1 MDLRHIDVP
10 PSDEERS
17 SVDRVLGP
25 PPSGWEGGEVR
36 SEHDTRV
43 AMLGRDA
50 RRRRHLL
57 LPVLDAIQSDIG
69 WISKGA
75 LGYACRRLT
84 VPPAEAYGV
93 ASFYSLLSLEKRPPV
108 VLHVCDDVCCRGRG
122 AEDVVSALSERVGP
136 EGVASDGLVW
146 LRSPCLGQC
155 DRAPAVFVQRAGSP
169 DAVLAPADPARIV
182 EDARGSAAESP
193 VAQVREPGPV
203 TGDIGAVDPHS
214 LDAYREAGGYEA
226 LRTALSMGAEAV
238 VDEVKRSN
246 LRGRGGAAFPAG
258 VKWEAV
264 AKAAA
269 PEHHLVCNA
278 DESEPGTFK
287 DRTLIE
293 GRPFALLEAMTIAG
307 FAVGATVGHVY
318 LRGEYPEAR
327 GRLEGAAE
335 AARAA
340 GLLGRDVLG
349 SGVAF
354 DVEIRRGQGAYICGE
369 ETALFN
375 SIEGFRGEPRQKPP
389 FPTDRGLF
397 GRPTLVNNVET
408 LLNVLPIVMGGGEAF
423 AATGTSESAGTR
435 LFSVSGD
442 VERPGVYEREMG
454 SRLDGLLASAGAVE
468 DAVVLLGGAAGSF
481 VPRDRIDVPL
491 SFEGT
496 RAAGLTLGSGAVMV
510 FGPDRDMLDI
520 VRRIARFFRDE
531 SCGQCVPC
539 RVGTVRVEELLAR
552 AGDGDSVDRDL
563 LDDLDAAMKDASI
576 CGLGHTATSAIR
588 SALDLG
594 LVVS

>member
-10 PSDEERS
+10 PSDEERA

-36 SEHDTRV
+36 SHADTRV

-57 LPVLDAIQSDIG
+57 LPVLDAVQSDIG
-69 WISKGA
+69 WVSKGA
-75 LGYACRRLT
+75 LGYICRRLT

-93 ASFYSLLSLEKRPPV
+93 ASFYSLLSLEERPPI

-122 AEDVVSALSERVGP
+122 AEDVIATLETSVGP
-136 EGVASDGLVW
+136 EGVAADGLTW

-169 DAVLAPADPARIV
+169 DSVLAPADPERIV
-182 EDARGSAAESP
+182 ENAFAAAGGTP
-193 VAQVREPGPV
+193 MVQVREPGPV
-203 TGDIGAVDPHS
+203 TAGIGTVDQSS
-214 LDAYREAGGYEA
+214 LDAYRDAGGYEA
-226 LRTALSMGAEAV
+226 LRTAISMGAVAV
-238 VDEVKRSN
+238 VDAVKRSN

-264 AKAAA
+264 AQAAGD
-269 PEHHLVCNA
+269 ERHLVCNA

-318 LRGEYPEAR
+318 LRGEYPDAR
-327 GRLEGAAE
+327 RRLEGAVE
-335 AARAA
+335 AARGA
-340 GLLGRDVLG
+340 GLLGPDVLG

-375 SIEGFRGEPRQKPP
+375 SIEGYRGEPRQKPP

-408 LLNVLPIVMGGGEAF
+408 LLNVLTIVTGGGEAF
-423 AATGTSESAGTR
+423 AATGTAESAGTR

-454 SRLDGLLASAGAVE
+454 SGLDDLLASAGAPE

-481 VPRDRIDVPL
+481 VPRDRMDVPL

-496 RAAGLTLGSGAVMV
+496 RAAGLTLGSGAVIV
-510 FGPDRDMLDI
+510 FGKDRDMLDV

-539 RVGTVRVEELLAR
+539 RVGTVRVEELLVR
-552 AGDGDSVDRDL
+552 AGDGASVDREL

-594 LVVS
+594 LVER